1 MIDGIDAIGQL
12 GASYFREPVGRVEGA
27 EDPTRPVDA
36 PATEGMQPLPGSAAD
51 RLVIGDSLTV
61 ESGEVIGDDPTVL
74 ERVLS
79 GVAEMDGGYREI
91 TGRITQWPSFS
102 SYLERHGIS
111 GVGGVAERDGHVS
124 NVDDVS
130 MRVTPTLSSD
140 PQAQVEELARKLEN
154 QHRVNAEFYA
164 AGLEYQ
170 RDSAAWYLGTEFWL
184 TKVKVLTSAV
194 SQVGRGLR
202 TLFMSQ

>member
-12 GASYFREPVGRVEGA
+12 GASYFRESAPAEPMA
-27 EDPTRPVDA
+27 EDAVQVVDDA
-36 PATEGMQPLPGSAAD
+36 ATQLVPLPDIPQDAV
-51 RLVIGDSLTV
+51 VIGDSLSV
-61 ESGEVIGDDPTVL
+61 DRAEMPEAGNQALL
-74 ERVLS
+74 ERIMS

-111 GVGGVAERDGHVS
+111 EVDGISERDGHVS
-124 NVDDVS
+124 NVDQVLAKL
-130 MRVTPTLSSD
+130 TPAVSSD
-140 PQAQVEELARKLEN
+140 PQSQLEQVTQAMEK
-154 QHRVNAEFYA
+154 QHRVNTEFYA
-164 AGLEYQ
+164 AGVEYQ

-184 TKVKVLTSAV
+184 TKVKVLSSAV